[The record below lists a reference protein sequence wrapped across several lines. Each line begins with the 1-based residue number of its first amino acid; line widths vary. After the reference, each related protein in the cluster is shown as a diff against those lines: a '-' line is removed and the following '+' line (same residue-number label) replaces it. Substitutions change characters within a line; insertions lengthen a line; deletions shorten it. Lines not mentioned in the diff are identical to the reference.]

1 MPTDLSAKG
10 LPETLKR
17 SLKEHRQQV
26 SAILKQ
32 LAMKDTYNKIK
43 LAVDNKETGVREIY
57 TTQDGVNMA
66 KWGTL
71 QFYEK
76 VLFFYF
82 VEKPFLSL

>member
-32 LAMKDTYNKIK
+32 LAMKDTYNKI
-43 LAVDNKETGVREIY
+43 VY
-57 TTQDGVNMA
+57 
-66 KWGTL
+66 
-71 QFYEK
+71 
-76 VLFFYF
+76 
-82 VEKPFLSL
+82 S